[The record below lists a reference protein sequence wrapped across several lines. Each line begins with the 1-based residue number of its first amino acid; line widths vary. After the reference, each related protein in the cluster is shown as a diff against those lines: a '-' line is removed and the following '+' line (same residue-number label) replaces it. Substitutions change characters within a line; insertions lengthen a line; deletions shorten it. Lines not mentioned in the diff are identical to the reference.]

1 MDAKPAPADPGART
15 TDRMPSPTAHVEYDL
30 HGIVGVRLVGATPAD
45 VAAVDGQLGSIR
57 APLDREPDIVVRFVD
72 RLELGSRVRYVGLDD
87 AAFTDDAF
95 LILRSRHKSPARTQI
110 AFDSLGGRC
119 EIVCERGS
127 PGVPLLIPVLNLT
140 ALAKGFVALHAA
152 AFTYNGTGVLVTGW
166 AKGGKTETL
175 IGFTAKGAQFVGD
188 EWIYI
193 GPDSRLYGLP
203 QPIRVWDWHLP
214 DLPEYR
220 ARLTRGDRARMRA
233 LLAFQSTGEQVRR
246 ARPSGGAGRLLSRL
260 VPLVERQRYASV
272 RPETLFGPE
281 SCALSG
287 TLDKLVFVVSHESP
301 DVFAEAVDPLE
312 VADRMAF
319 SQQYERLNL
328 LSTYLEYRFA
338 FPHARNEWLERAH
351 EVERGLLTEAVQGK
365 PAYAVYHPFPAPIPE
380 LFHAIEPV
388 VG

>member
-1 MDAKPAPADPGART
+1 MRAR
-15 TDRMPSPTAHVEYDL
+15 L
-30 HGIVGVRLVGATPAD
+30 
-45 VAAVDGQLGSIR
+45 
-57 APLDREPDIVVRFVD
+57 
-72 RLELGSRVRYVGLDD
+72 
-87 AAFTDDAF
+87 
-95 LILRSRHKSPARTQI
+95 
-110 AFDSLGGRC
+110 
-119 EIVCERGS
+119 
-127 PGVPLLIPVLNLT
+127 PGVPLLIPVLNVT

-193 GPDSRLYGLP
+193 GPDSRVYGLP

-246 ARPSGGAGRLLSRL
+246 ARSLGGAGRLLSRL

-301 DVFAEAVDPLE
+301 DVFAEEVDPLE

-328 LSTYLEYRFA
+328 ASHLPGIPVRV
-338 FPHARNEWLERAH
+338 PARPERQRLERAH
-351 EVERGLLTEAVQGK
+351 EVERRLLTEAVVQGRPPTRRVLPVSRADPGAVPRHRAGRRVAGGIGVHRRTRGLGRFRQYDDH
-365 PAYAVYHPFPAPIPE
+365 PAVGTSMPFPVKTMYMGVNLESSSLMLPTTRLILSQARARRSARPDRRRRRGAREARVRSGAVSPG
-380 LFHAIEPV
+380 ASSRRC
-388 VG
+388 G